1 MVSDYA
7 AHAEK
12 EHQRHSKDAYH
23 ITYAHRNTSTKS
35 SLCCMSQGS
44 SSDRLLS
51 KFVLPAQSINL
62 REKSIVSP
70 PERSGNAQAFPKLA
84 EEDLRFS
91 MKMMFEPVYR
101 AEVQPVLAV
110 KSQ

>member
-1 MVSDYA
+1 MFSDYA

-12 EHQRHSKDAYH
+12 EHQRHSKYAYH

-44 SSDRLLS
+44 SDRLLS

-62 REKSIVSP
+62 REKSIVSLT
-70 PERSGNAQAFPKLA
+70 ERSGNAQVFPKLA

-101 AEVQPVLAV
+101 AEVQPV
-110 KSQ
+110 

>member
-1 MVSDYA
+1 
-7 AHAEK
+7 
-12 EHQRHSKDAYH
+12 
-23 ITYAHRNTSTKS
+23 
-35 SLCCMSQGS
+35 MSQGS

-91 MKMMFEPVYR
+91 MKMMFEPVYETR
-101 AEVQPVLAV
+101 LQPDGTVTPSFA
-110 KSQ
+110 

>member
-1 MVSDYA
+1 M
-7 AHAEK
+7 
-12 EHQRHSKDAYH
+12 R
-23 ITYAHRNTSTKS
+23 
-35 SLCCMSQGS
+35 
-44 SSDRLLS
+44 
-51 KFVLPAQSINL
+51 
-62 REKSIVSP
+62 IVSLT
-70 PERSGNAQAFPKLA
+70 ERSGNAQVFPKLA